1 MRRALLFLSL
11 AACGGANTAD
21 PKNPNGTNS
30 GKPKTD
36 ESIADIASREG
47 IASLGGETGSTVAP
61 GGAPGTLRMEIVE
74 KDSPV
79 RLDGITKEWP
89 SHVQARVGKAAG
101 VQFACGIQ
109 YDADKIYVM
118 GEVVDASFAAG

>member
-1 MRRALLFLSL
+1 MRRLLLVSL
-11 AACGGANTAD
+11 VACGGAATN
-21 PKNPNGTNS
+21 NPNNPSASS

-36 ESIADIASREG
+36 DSIADIASREG

-61 GGAPGTLRMEIVE
+61 GGAPGTLRMELVE

-79 RLDGITKEWP
+79 KLDGITKEWP
-89 SHVQARVGKAAG
+89 SHVQAKIGKAAG
-101 VQFACGIQ
+101 VQFACGVQ

-118 GEVVDASFAAG
+118 GEVVD